1 MNTTN
6 TVVGKS
12 FDSNSIFVSVY
23 NRVAPSSKPNLS
35 FDEKAQ
41 EYRNSVLSGKEIPL
55 REFLSMGFS
64 YIAELQAVWTE
75 EDKKKRN
82 ALKRNSLPAATLS
95 ATLITRDSRLNLRDK
110 IKHYNSLIAL
120 DFDDVENIVL
130 AKRKIAELP
139 YVYYVGESASR
150 RGFFAIVP
158 LNNNDYSRHE
168 LYFNALEKEMSK
180 LGYTIDPACKDV
192 TRLRFIS
199 YDPDPYFNENCQLYS
214 LPDEADVCSSNE
226 PAEPVNEENK
236 HPMWP
241 KAKAYAEHWQKLQV
255 PLNEYNDWLTIA
267 MSLTCFGDDGFQL
280 LDMVSRFGKG
290 YDFEKNRK
298 SYSKLVATTRRISL
312 GSFFYKCHE
321 YGVIPPNVPHYET
334 IPFPMAVFPPEVQEI
349 IRQTHKCLN
358 FSVDHI
364 SSSLLFAASIAIGNS
379 ITVEIKNEWVD
390 KAILYI
396 ATVGKPGTNKSAPLK
411 YALRPLFD
419 RDRKELKKYEKL
431 KAAFDEAMKIPA
443 KERKSVPVEPE
454 YKQTVL
460 SDFTT
465 EVLVRQHKINPRGLC
480 VYVDELIGFIKCF
493 NKYRSGND
501 EQIWTQL
508 YNGGS
513 VIVNRVSSEPL
524 NIEDTCIGV
533 IGTIQPGLLQ
543 EFAKGKTE
551 SGFVDRWL
559 FAYPDD
565 SEYPKMNNEQLP
577 KEITVCWSGII
588 DKIYKIPYKG
598 NEKPVKLTRDAMDI
612 YANWF
617 NALADQKNVSSSS
630 FAEMATKMER
640 YCIRFSIVL
649 EALKFACGKKTL
661 KSISADSVKGG
672 IDLCYYFIGCAQKA
686 KKKFDS
692 NPIDDL
698 TEKQKKIYLELPIS
712 FTTSEG
718 LEIACEN
725 NMSERTFKEWLKS
738 KFFRHI
744 SHGQYE
750 KRYK

>member
-75 EDKKKRN
+75 DDKKTRN
-82 ALKRNSLPAATLS
+82 ALKRNTLPAATLS
-95 ATLITRDSRLNLRDK
+95 ATLITRDSRLNLKDK

-168 LYFNALEKEMSK
+168 LFFNALEKEMSK
-180 LGYTIDPACKDV
+180 LGFKIDPACKDV

-214 LPDEADVCSSNE
+214 LPDEGDVCSSNE
-226 PAEPVNEENK
+226 LAEPVNEENR

-334 IPFPMAVFPPEVQEI
+334 IPFPMTVFPPEVQEI

-396 ATVGKPGTNKSAPLK
+396 AIVGKPGTNKSAPLK

-443 KERKSVPVEPE
+443 KERKTVPVEPE

-692 NPIDDL
+692 NPIEDL

-750 KRYK
+750 NRYK

>member
-95 ATLITRDSRLNLRDK
+95 ATLITRDSRLNLKDK

-180 LGYTIDPACKDV
+180 LGFKIDPACKDV

-214 LPDEADVCSSNE
+214 LPDELGVCSSNE
-226 PAEPVNEENK
+226 TAEPVNEENR

-334 IPFPMAVFPPEVQEI
+334 IPFPMTVFPPEVQEI

-396 ATVGKPGTNKSAPLK
+396 AIVGKPGTNKSAPLK

-612 YANWF
+612 YAKWF

-712 FTTSEG
+712 FTTAEG
-718 LEIACEN
+718 LEIACES

>member
-95 ATLITRDSRLNLRDK
+95 ATLITRDSRLNLKDK

-214 LPDEADVCSSNE
+214 LPDEGDVCNSNE
-226 PAEPVNEENK
+226 PAEPVNEENR

-290 YDFEKNRK
+290 YDLEKNRK

-334 IPFPMAVFPPEVQEI
+334 IPFPMTVFPPEVQEI
-349 IRQTHKCLN
+349 IKQTHKCLN
-358 FSVDHI
+358 F
-364 SSSLLFAASIAIGNS
+364 
-379 ITVEIKNEWVD
+379 
-390 KAILYI
+390 
-396 ATVGKPGTNKSAPLK
+396 
-411 YALRPLFD
+411 
-419 RDRKELKKYEKL
+419 
-431 KAAFDEAMKIPA
+431 
-443 KERKSVPVEPE
+443 
-454 YKQTVL
+454 
-460 SDFTT
+460 
-465 EVLVRQHKINPRGLC
+465 
-480 VYVDELIGFIKCF
+480 
-493 NKYRSGND
+493 
-501 EQIWTQL
+501 
-508 YNGGS
+508 
-513 VIVNRVSSEPL
+513 
-524 NIEDTCIGV
+524 
-533 IGTIQPGLLQ
+533 
-543 EFAKGKTE
+543 
-551 SGFVDRWL
+551 
-559 FAYPDD
+559 
-565 SEYPKMNNEQLP
+565 
-577 KEITVCWSGII
+577 
-588 DKIYKIPYKG
+588 
-598 NEKPVKLTRDAMDI
+598 
-612 YANWF
+612 
-617 NALADQKNVSSSS
+617 
-630 FAEMATKMER
+630 
-640 YCIRFSIVL
+640 FS
-649 EALKFACGKKTL
+649 
-661 KSISADSVKGG
+661 
-672 IDLCYYFIGCAQKA
+672 
-686 KKKFDS
+686 
-692 NPIDDL
+692 
-698 TEKQKKIYLELPIS
+698 
-712 FTTSEG
+712 
-718 LEIACEN
+718 
-725 NMSERTFKEWLKS
+725 
-738 KFFRHI
+738 
-744 SHGQYE
+744 
-750 KRYK
+750 

>member
-75 EDKKKRN
+75 DDKKTRN
-82 ALKRNSLPAATLS
+82 ALKRNTLPAATLS

-168 LYFNALEKEMSK
+168 LFFNALEKEMSK

-214 LPDEADVCSSNE
+214 LPDELGVCRSNE
-226 PAEPVNEENK
+226 PAEPASEENK

-334 IPFPMAVFPPEVQEI
+334 IPFPLTVFPPEVQEI
-349 IRQTHKCLN
+349 IKQTHKCLN

-396 ATVGKPGTNKSAPLK
+396 AIVGKPGTNKSAPLK

-612 YANWF
+612 YAKWF

>member
-1 MNTTN
+1 MTTTT
-6 TVVGKS
+6 TVVGKL

-41 EYRNSVLSGKEIPL
+41 EYRNSVLSGKEISL
-55 REFLSMGFS
+55 KEFLSMGFS
-64 YIAELQAVWTE
+64 FIGELQAVWTE

-82 ALKRNSLPAATLS
+82 ALKRNTLPAATLS
-95 ATLITRDSRLNLRDK
+95 ATLITRDSRLNLKDK

-120 DFDDVENIVL
+120 DFDNVEDIVR
-130 AKRKIAELP
+130 AKRKISELP

-158 LNNNDYSRHE
+158 LNNDDYSRHE
-168 LYFNALEKEMSK
+168 LFFNALEKEMSS
-180 LGYTIDPACKDV
+180 LGFTIDPACKDV
-192 TRLRFIS
+192 TRLRFVS

-214 LPDEADVCSSNE
+214 LPDEPDVCCSNE
-226 PAEPVNEENK
+226 PAEPVSDENK

-298 SYSKLVATTRRISL
+298 SYSKLVGTTRRISL

-334 IPFPMAVFPPEVQEI
+334 IPFPVTVFPPEVQEI
-349 IRQTHKCLN
+349 IKQTHKCLN

-396 ATVGKPGTNKSAPLK
+396 AIVGKPGTNKSAPLK

-431 KAAFDEAMKIPA
+431 KAVFDEAMKIPA
-443 KERKSVPVEPE
+443 KERKTAPVEPE
-454 YKQTVL
+454 YMQTVL

-577 KEITVCWSGII
+577 KEITVCGSGII

-598 NEKPVKLTRDAMDI
+598 NEKPVKLTKDAMDI

-617 NALADQKNVSSSS
+617 NALADQKNAASSS

-649 EALKFACGKKTL
+649 EALKFACGKKAL

-692 NPIDDL
+692 NPIEDL

-712 FTTSEG
+712 FTTAEG
-718 LEIACEN
+718 LEIACES

>member
-75 EDKKKRN
+75 DDKKTRN
-82 ALKRNSLPAATLS
+82 ALKRNTLPAATLS
-95 ATLITRDSRLNLRDK
+95 ATLITRDSRLNLKDK

-168 LYFNALEKEMSK
+168 LFFNALEKEMSK
-180 LGYTIDPACKDV
+180 LGFKIDPACKDV

-214 LPDEADVCSSNE
+214 LPDEGDVCSSNE
-226 PAEPVNEENK
+226 LAEPVNEENR

-334 IPFPMAVFPPEVQEI
+334 IPFPMTVFPPEVQEI

-396 ATVGKPGTNKSAPLK
+396 AIVGKPGTNKSAPLK

-443 KERKSVPVEPE
+443 KERKTVPVEPE

-692 NPIDDL
+692 NPIEDL

>member
-1 MNTTN
+1 MNVPST
-6 TVVGKS
+6 TVVQR
-12 FDSNSIFVSVY
+12 FDSNNICVSLFQ
-23 NRVAPSSKPNLS
+23 RVAPSNTPGLPFEAKNN
-35 FDEKAQ
+35 
-41 EYRNSVLSGKEIPL
+41 EYRNSVLTGKEIPL
-55 REFLSMGFS
+55 KQFLSLGFS
-64 YIAELQAVWTE
+64 YLSELQQIWATD
-75 EDKKKRN
+75 DKKTRN
-82 ALKRNSLPAATLS
+82 SLKRDNLPAATIS
-95 ATLITRDSRLNLRDK
+95 ATLLTRDSHKDIKEK
-110 IKHYNSLIAL
+110 IKHYNSLIVL
-120 DFDDVENIVL
+120 DFDNVEDLMIS
-130 AKRKIAELP
+130 RKKVEALP
-139 YVYYVGESASR
+139 YVWYVGDSASR

-158 LNNNDYSRHE
+158 IDNPDYTRHE
-168 LYFNALEKEMSK
+168 LYFRALEKEMSNIG
-180 LGYTIDPACKDV
+180 LTIDSACKDI
-192 TRLRFIS
+192 TRLRFVS
-199 YDPDPYFNENCQLYS
+199 FDPDPYFNESCSVYKIPDGCENEP
-214 LPDEADVCSSNE
+214 PDEQEQESNE
-226 PAEPVNEENK
+226 NS

-241 KAKAYAEHWQKLQV
+241 KAKAYAEQWMKMKV
-255 PLNEYNDWLTIA
+255 PLNDYDDWLTIA
-267 MSLTCFGDDGFQL
+267 MSLTCFGEDGFEL

-290 YDFEKNRK
+290 YDYDKNK
-298 SYSKLVATTRRISL
+298 KQYLKLISSTRSIHL

-321 YGVIPPNVPHYET
+321 YGVIPPNVPHYES
-334 IPFPMAVFPPEVQEI
+334 IPFPTAVFPDDIRKI
-349 IRQTHKCLN
+349 ISQTHKCLN
-358 FSVDHI
+358 FSIDHI
-364 SSSLLFAASIAIGNS
+364 SSSLLFAASIAVGNS
-379 ITVEIKNEWVD
+379 ISVEIKNEWVD

-396 ATVGKPGTNKSAPLK
+396 AIVGKPGTNKSAPLK

-431 KAAFDEAMKIPA
+431 KAMFDEAMKVPV
-443 KERKSVPVEPE
+443 KERTAIPVEPE

-465 EVLVRQHKINPRGLC
+465 EVLVRQHKINPRSLC

-559 FAYPDD
+559 FAFPDD

-577 KEITVCWSGII
+577 KEITELWPKII
-588 DKIYKIPYKG
+588 DKIFKLPYTGK
-598 NEKPVKLTRDAMDI
+598 EKPVKLTKDAMSV
-612 YANWF
+612 YAGWF
-617 NALADQKNVSSSS
+617 NALADQKNASSAS

-640 YCIRFSIVL
+640 YCIRFAIVL
-649 EALKFACGKKTL
+649 EAMKYGCGDEAL
-661 KSISADSVKGG
+661 KSISMESVKGG
-672 IDLCYYFIGCAQKA
+672 IDLCYYYIGCALKA
-686 KKKFDS
+686 KKKFDC
-692 NPIDDL
+692 NPIDDM

-712 FTTSEG
+712 FTTAEG
-718 LEIACEN
+718 LELAYEHGI
-725 NMSERTFKEWLKS
+725 SERTFKEWLKS
-738 KFFRHI
+738 KFFKHI

>member
-396 ATVGKPGTNKSAPLK
+396 ATVGKPGTNESAPLK

>member
-95 ATLITRDSRLNLRDK
+95 ATLITRYSRLNLRDK

-214 LPDEADVCSSNE
+214 LPDECDVCNSNE
-226 PAEPVNEENK
+226 PAEPVNEENR

-334 IPFPMAVFPPEVQEI
+334 VPFPMTVFPPEVQEI
-349 IRQTHKCLN
+349 IKQTHKCLN

-396 ATVGKPGTNKSAPLK
+396 AIVGKPGTNKSAPLK

-612 YANWF
+612 YAKWF

>member
-6 TVVGKS
+6 TVVGKP

-75 EDKKKRN
+75 DDKKTRN
-82 ALKRNSLPAATLS
+82 ALKRNTLPAATLS
-95 ATLITRDSRLNLRDK
+95 ATLITRDSRLNLKDK

-120 DFDDVENIVL
+120 DFDDVENIAL

-214 LPDEADVCSSNE
+214 LPDECDVCSSNE
-226 PAEPVNEENK
+226 LAEPVNEENR

-334 IPFPMAVFPPEVQEI
+334 VPFPMTVFPPEVQEI
-349 IRQTHKCLN
+349 IKQTHKCLN

-396 ATVGKPGTNKSAPLK
+396 AIVGKPGTN
-411 YALRPLFD
+411 
-419 RDRKELKKYEKL
+419 
-431 KAAFDEAMKIPA
+431 
-443 KERKSVPVEPE
+443 
-454 YKQTVL
+454 
-460 SDFTT
+460 
-465 EVLVRQHKINPRGLC
+465 
-480 VYVDELIGFIKCF
+480 
-493 NKYRSGND
+493 
-501 EQIWTQL
+501 
-508 YNGGS
+508 
-513 VIVNRVSSEPL
+513 
-524 NIEDTCIGV
+524 
-533 IGTIQPGLLQ
+533 
-543 EFAKGKTE
+543 
-551 SGFVDRWL
+551 
-559 FAYPDD
+559 
-565 SEYPKMNNEQLP
+565 
-577 KEITVCWSGII
+577 
-588 DKIYKIPYKG
+588 
-598 NEKPVKLTRDAMDI
+598 
-612 YANWF
+612 
-617 NALADQKNVSSSS
+617 
-630 FAEMATKMER
+630 
-640 YCIRFSIVL
+640 
-649 EALKFACGKKTL
+649 
-661 KSISADSVKGG
+661 
-672 IDLCYYFIGCAQKA
+672 
-686 KKKFDS
+686 
-692 NPIDDL
+692 
-698 TEKQKKIYLELPIS
+698 
-712 FTTSEG
+712 
-718 LEIACEN
+718 
-725 NMSERTFKEWLKS
+725 
-738 KFFRHI
+738 
-744 SHGQYE
+744 
-750 KRYK
+750 